1 MTAAIGTMVA
11 SNHDPSLQY
20 SNFPALQYCS
30 MPKITVI
37 IPTFNE
43 ADNIR
48 PVIQNVRW
56 AEEVIVVD
64 SFSTDNTAEVARE
77 LADKTFQRKYTGP
90 ADQKNWAIPQAAHDW
105 VLLLDAD
112 ERVTPDLKAEIQQW
126 MQREDIPFDCFWIG
140 RNNHFMGRRIRYSGW
155 QGDQVVRLIRRDV
168 CRYDNKQVHEEIAT
182 NGLRVGKLA
191 HKLDHY
197 TFKNLTHYLEK
208 TQRYGLW
215 SARDHLQKTQKI
227 TIFHLLIKP
236 FWRFIK
242 HYLVQ
247 GGFRDGKTG
256 LIISVIMAWGVFL
269 RYAFM
274 TENLSDQSNNAIT
287 KK

>member
-1 MTAAIGTMVA
+1 MTG
-11 SNHDPSLQY
+11 SKHQL
-20 SNFPALQYCS
+20 
-30 MPKITVI
+30 TVI

-43 ADNIR
+43 ADHIR
-48 PVIQNVRW
+48 SVIQQVRW
-56 AEEVIVVD
+56 ADEVIVVD
-64 SFSTDNTAEVARE
+64 SFSTDDTLAEAQA
-77 LADKTFQRKYTGP
+77 LADKIFQRKYTGP
-90 ADQKNWAIPQAAHDW
+90 ADQKNWAIPQAANEW

-112 ERVTPDLKAEIQQW
+112 ERVTPGLETEIREW
-126 MQREDIPFDCFWIG
+126 MQKTEIPFDCFWIG

-155 QGDQVVRLIRRDV
+155 QGDRVVRLIRRDI
-168 CRYDNKQVHEEIAT
+168 CRYEQKQVHEEIAIA
-182 NGLRVGKLA
+182 GLRVGKLT

-215 SARDHLQKTQKI
+215 SAQDHLSKTQKV

-236 FWRFIK
+236 FWRFVK

-274 TENLSDQSNNAIT
+274 AEHFSGQPNNTIF